1 MKIGFIGAGKVGFS
15 LGRYF
20 SENGIFLTGYYSRD
34 IQSAMEAAK
43 FTGSK
48 GYDELSELVSDSDVI
63 FLTVPDGAIREVYD
77 KVKLLGIAGK
87 QLCHCSGAISAA
99 EAFYDLK
106 RYGASGCSIH
116 PLFPVS
122 SKYDSFKEL
131 HRAFFC
137 IEGDDTDV
145 KVWSDLFEKFGNRTR
160 VISGE
165 NKSEYHAACA
175 ISSNLVCALAA
186 KSLSMLEKCGFSEL
200 EAISAFEPLIM
211 SNIKRILAVGPVD
224 ALTGPVER
232 NDVDTVLK
240 HIRCMGN
247 EVDRNMYMAVSRKLV
262 DIAEKKHPDTDYEE
276 LKRLLK

>member
-1 MKIGFIGAGKVGFS
+1 MKIGFIGAGKVGYS

-20 SENGIFLTGYYSRD
+20 TENGIFLTGYYSRN

-48 GYDELSELVSDSDVI
+48 RYDELSELVSDSDVI
-63 FLTVPDGAIREVYD
+63 FITVPDGSITEVYNMV
-77 KVKLLGIAGK
+77 KVLGIAGK
-87 QLCHCSGAISAA
+87 QICHCSGAMSAA
-99 EAFYDLK
+99 EAFRDLSA
-106 RYGASGCSIH
+106 YGASGCSIH

-131 HRAFFC
+131 HKAFFC
-137 IEGDDTDV
+137 IEGDEAGV
-145 KVWSDLFEKFGNRTR
+145 NEWSELFDKFGNRTK

-165 NKSEYHAACA
+165 NKSEYHAACS

-186 KSLSMLEKCGFSEL
+186 KSLSTLEKCGFTESEAKI
-200 EAISAFEPLIM
+200 AIEPLIM
-211 SNIKRILAVGPVD
+211 SNIRRILAVGPVD

-262 DIAEKKHPDTDYEE
+262 DLAEEKHPETDYAE

>member
-20 SENGIFLTGYYSRD
+20 SENGIFLTGYYSRS

-48 GYDELSELVSDSDVI
+48 GYEELSELVGDSDVLFI
-63 FLTVPDGAIREVYD
+63 TVSDGAIKEVYD
-77 KVKLLGIAGK
+77 RVKVLGIAGK
-87 QLCHCSGAISAA
+87 QLCHCSGSISAS
-99 EAFYDLK
+99 EAFRDISS
-106 RYGASGCSIH
+106 YGASCCSIH

-131 HRAFFC
+131 HKAFFC
-137 IEGDDTDV
+137 IEGNNDDV
-145 KVWSDLFEKFGNRTR
+145 NVWSELFRKFGNRTR

-165 NKSEYHAACA
+165 NKIEYHAACA

-186 KSLSMLEKCGFSEL
+186 KSLSLLEKCGFTES

-211 SNIKRILAVGPVD
+211 NNIKRILAVGPAE

-232 NDVDTVLK
+232 NDVETVLK
-240 HIRCMGN
+240 HIRCMEN
-247 EVDRNMYMAVSRKLV
+247 DVDRNMYMAVSRKLV
-262 DIAEKKHPDTDYEE
+262 DIAENKHPDNDYSE

>member
-1 MKIGFIGAGKVGFS
+1 MKIGFIGAGKVGYS

-20 SENGIFLTGYYSRD
+20 AENGLFLTGYYSRD
-34 IQSAMEAAK
+34 IQSSMEAAK

-48 GYDELSELVSDSDVI
+48 GYEEISELVSDSDVI
-63 FLTVPDGAIREVYD
+63 FITVPDGSIIEVYD
-77 KVKLLGIAGK
+77 KVKQVGIAGK
-87 QLCHCSGAISAA
+87 QICHCSGAMSAS
-99 EAFYDLK
+99 EAFHDLSE
-106 RYGASGCSIH
+106 YGASGCSIH

-122 SKYDSFKEL
+122 SKYDSFREL
-131 HRAFFC
+131 HKAFFC
-137 IEGDDTDV
+137 IEGDEANV
-145 KVWSDLFEKFGNRTR
+145 KIWSDIFEKFGNRTR

-165 NKSEYHAACA
+165 DKSEYHAACS
-175 ISSNLVCALAA
+175 ISSNLVCALVA
-186 KSLSMLEKCGFSEL
+186 KSLSIFEKCGFTESEAKTAL
-200 EAISAFEPLIM
+200 EPLIM
-211 SNIKRILAVGPVD
+211 SNIRRVLAVGPVD

-262 DIAEKKHPDTDYEE
+262 DIAEKKHPDSDYEE

>member
-20 SENGIFLTGYYSRD
+20 SENGLFLTGFYSRD
-34 IQSAMEAAK
+34 IHSAMEAAR

-63 FLTVPDGAIREVYD
+63 FITVSDGAIKEVYD
-77 KVKLLGIAGK
+77 SIKTLGIAGK
-87 QLCHCSGAISAA
+87 QICHCSGSMSAA
-99 EAFYDLK
+99 EAFRDLAS
-106 RYGASGCSIH
+106 YGASGCSIH

-131 HRAFFC
+131 HKAFFC
-137 IEGDDTDV
+137 IEGDDADV
-145 KVWSDLFEKFGNRTR
+145 KTWTEIFDRFGNKTR
-160 VISGE
+160 VIAGE
-165 NKSEYHAACA
+165 NKVEYHAACA

-186 KSLSMLEKCGFSEL
+186 KSLSMLEKCGFTET
-200 EAISAFEPLIM
+200 EAMTAFEPLIM
-211 SNIKRILAVGPVD
+211 SNIKRILAVGPVE

-232 NDVDTVLK
+232 NDVNTVIK
-240 HIRCMGN
+240 HIKCMDN
-247 EVDRNMYMAVSRKLV
+247 DVDRNMYMAISRKLV
-262 DIAEKKHPDTDYEE
+262 DLAENKHPETDYSE